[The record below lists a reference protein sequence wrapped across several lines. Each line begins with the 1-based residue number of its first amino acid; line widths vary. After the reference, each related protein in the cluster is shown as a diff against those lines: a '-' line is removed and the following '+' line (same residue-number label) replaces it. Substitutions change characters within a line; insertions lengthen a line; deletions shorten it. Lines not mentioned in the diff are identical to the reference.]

1 MCLFLVLGLSVLV
14 LVSLEGY
21 CLSLGLGLGMYSLAA
36 ITDIR
41 SCCCLTVVWSGQSRE
56 LESSY

>member
-1 MCLFLVLGLSVLV
+1 MV

-21 CLSLGLGLGMYSLAA
+21 CLSLGLGLGMFSLAA